1 MEILDALMVVFTLET
16 ITMILLGV
24 FAGIIIGALPGLTV
38 NMGIALLLP
47 LTYSFQGM
55 TGILLLLGM
64 YCGAVYGGSI
74 TAILISTPGT
84 PASAATVLDGY
95 PMAKKEKQ
103 DEHWAYPQ
111 WGLCLGGSLVRLP

>member
-1 MEILDALMVVFTLET
+1 MEILDAFMIVFSLET
-16 ITMILLGV
+16 FTVLLLGV
-24 FAGIIIGALPGLTV
+24 FAGIVIGALPGLTV

-84 PASAATVLDGY
+84 PASLCNGVGWLSNG
-95 PMAKKEKQ
+95 EK
-103 DEHWAYPQ
+103 
-111 WGLCLGGSLVRLP
+111 R

>member
-1 MEILDALMVVFTLET
+1 MEILDALMVVFSLET

-84 PASAATVLDGY
+84 PASAATVL
-95 PMAKKEKQ
+95 
-103 DEHWAYPQ
+103 EH
-111 WGLCLGGSLVRLP
+111 

>member
-47 LTYSFQGM
+47 LTYSFQ
-55 TGILLLLGM
+55 
-64 YCGAVYGGSI
+64 
-74 TAILISTPGT
+74 
-84 PASAATVLDGY
+84 
-95 PMAKKEKQ
+95 
-103 DEHWAYPQ
+103 
-111 WGLCLGGSLVRLP
+111 